1 MKGLID
7 PTAELNRLGKNFDK
21 LKGQAEA
28 LAKKLSNE
36 AFVSKAPAQVVEAE
50 KEKLAANV
58 HQKYLESYSPECFY
72 RRHFKI
78 YQSLVES
85 KSNTKYHE

>member
-1 MKGLID
+1 MVGSLKILVPMKGLID

-36 AFVSKAPAQVVEAE
+36 AFNK
-50 KEKLAANV
+50 
-58 HQKYLESYSPECFY
+58 
-72 RRHFKI
+72 
-78 YQSLVES
+78 QSTGS
-85 KSNTKYHE
+85 GGRG